1 MTKCPKSYDIS
12 IIENGD
18 KIKKLLKVTRNNFI
32 NIKEFISINKLDVLK
47 FNIINENYIEE
58 TITITKDE
66 LLFLMNVFP
75 LLFQSDEMDE
85 FYDYSGNVLEFI
97 YDKFNLVNQ
106 IVYCCVS
113 SDNYNKYDLLDNIAT
128 LVKIVDLKSI
138 SNNEDDKQFEI
149 TYQIDV
155 DNDFL

>member
-106 IVYCCVS
+106 IVSCCVS
-113 SDNYNKYDLLDNIAT
+113 SNNYNKYDLLDNIAT
-128 LVKIVDLKSI
+128 LIKIVDLKSI

-155 DNDFL
+155 DSDFL

>member
-1 MTKCPKSYDIS
+1 M
-12 IIENGD
+12 
-18 KIKKLLKVTRNNFI
+18 
-32 NIKEFISINKLDVLK
+32 NIKELILINKVDVLK
-47 FNIINENYIEE
+47 SNIIKENYIEE
-58 TITITKDE
+58 TITVTKDE
-66 LLFLMNVFP
+66 LLFLMNVPP

-85 FYDYSGNVLEFI
+85 FCNYSGNVVEFI
-97 YDKFNLVNQ
+97 YNKFNLVNQ
-106 IVYCCVS
+106 IVSSLIS

>member
-1 MTKCPKSYDIS
+1 M
-12 IIENGD
+12 
-18 KIKKLLKVTRNNFI
+18 
-32 NIKEFISINKLDVLK
+32 NIKELISINKLDVLK
-47 FNIINENYIEE
+47 SNIINENYIEE
-58 TITITKDE
+58 TITVTKDE
-66 LLFLMNVFP
+66 FLFLINVFP
-75 LLFQSDEMDE
+75 LLFQFDEMDE
-85 FYDYSGNVLEFI
+85 YEFYTYSVNVAQFI

-106 IVYCCVS
+106 IVSCCVS

>member
-1 MTKCPKSYDIS
+1 M
-12 IIENGD
+12 
-18 KIKKLLKVTRNNFI
+18 
-32 NIKEFISINKLDVLK
+32 NIKELISINKLDVLK
-47 FNIINENYIEE
+47 SKIINENYIEE
-58 TITITKDE
+58 TITVTKGE

-75 LLFQSDEMDE
+75 LLFQFDEMDE
-85 FYDYSGNVLEFI
+85 YEFYTYSVNVAQFI

-106 IVYCCVS
+106 IVSSLVS

-155 DNDFL
+155 NNDFL

>member
-1 MTKCPKSYDIS
+1 MICCLLIL
-12 IIENGD
+12 IEC
-18 KIKKLLKVTRNNFI
+18 F
-32 NIKEFISINKLDVLK
+32 VL
-47 FNIINENYIEE
+47 FCFENYIEE
-58 TITITKDE
+58 TITITKGE
-66 LLFLMNVFP
+66 FLFLMNVFL

-85 FYDYSGNVLEFI
+85 FCNYSGNVVEFI

-106 IVYCCVS
+106 IVSSLVS
-113 SDNYNKYDLLDNIAT
+113 SYNYDKYDLLDNIAT

>member
-1 MTKCPKSYDIS
+1 M
-12 IIENGD
+12 
-18 KIKKLLKVTRNNFI
+18 

-66 LLFLMNVFP
+66 LLFLINVFP

-85 FYDYSGNVLEFI
+85 FYDYSGNVIEFI
-97 YDKFNLVNQ
+97 YDKFNLVNK
-106 IVYCCVS
+106 IVSSLVS

-128 LVKIVDLKSI
+128 LVKIVDFKSI
-138 SNNEDDKQFEI
+138 SNNEYEEQFEI

-155 DNDFL
+155 NNDFL

>member
-1 MTKCPKSYDIS
+1 M
-12 IIENGD
+12 
-18 KIKKLLKVTRNNFI
+18 

-58 TITITKDE
+58 TITITI
-66 LLFLMNVFP
+66 NVFP

-106 IVYCCVS
+106 IVSSLVS
-113 SDNYNKYDLLDNIAT
+113 SDNYDKYDLLNNIAT
-128 LVKIVDLKSI
+128 LVKIVDFKSI
-138 SNNEDDKQFEI
+138 SNNEYEEQFEI
-149 TYQIDV
+149 IYQIDIK
-155 DNDFL
+155 NEFM

>member
-1 MTKCPKSYDIS
+1 
-12 IIENGD
+12 
-18 KIKKLLKVTRNNFI
+18 
-32 NIKEFISINKLDVLK
+32 
-47 FNIINENYIEE
+47 
-58 TITITKDE
+58 
-66 LLFLMNVFP
+66 MNVFP

-85 FYDYSGNVLEFI
+85 FCNYSDNVVEFI

-106 IVYCCVS
+106 IVSSLVS
-113 SDNYNKYDLLDNIAT
+113 SYNYDKYDLLDNIAT

-138 SNNEDDKQFEI
+138 SNNEYDKQFEI

>member
-1 MTKCPKSYDIS
+1 
-12 IIENGD
+12 
-18 KIKKLLKVTRNNFI
+18 
-32 NIKEFISINKLDVLK
+32 
-47 FNIINENYIEE
+47 
-58 TITITKDE
+58 
-66 LLFLMNVFP
+66 MNVLP
-75 LLFQSDEMDE
+75 LLFQSNEMDE
-85 FYDYSGNVLEFI
+85 FCNYSGNVVEFI
-97 YDKFNLVNQ
+97 YNKFNLVNQ
-106 IVYCCVS
+106 IVSSLIS

>member
-1 MTKCPKSYDIS
+1 M
-12 IIENGD
+12 
-18 KIKKLLKVTRNNFI
+18 

-66 LLFLMNVFP
+66 LLFLINVFP

-106 IVYCCVS
+106 IVSSLVS
-113 SDNYNKYDLLDNIAT
+113 SDNYDKYDLLNNIAT
-128 LVKIVDLKSI
+128 LVKIVDFKSI
-138 SNNEDDKQFEI
+138 SNNEYEEQFEI
-149 TYQIDV
+149 IYQIDIK
-155 DNDFL
+155 NEFM

>member
-1 MTKCPKSYDIS
+1 M
-12 IIENGD
+12 
-18 KIKKLLKVTRNNFI
+18 
-32 NIKEFISINKLDVLK
+32 NIKELILINKVDVLK
-47 FNIINENYIEE
+47 SNIIKENYIEE
-58 TITITKDE
+58 TIIVTKNE

-85 FYDYSGNVLEFI
+85 FFNYSGNVVEFI

-106 IVYCCVS
+106 IVSSLIS

>member
-1 MTKCPKSYDIS
+1 M
-12 IIENGD
+12 
-18 KIKKLLKVTRNNFI
+18 

-58 TITITKDE
+58 IITITKDE
-66 LLFLMNVFP
+66 LLFLINVFP

-85 FYDYSGNVLEFI
+85 FYDYSGNVIEFI
-97 YDKFNLVNQ
+97 YDKFNLVNK
-106 IVYCCVS
+106 IVSSLVS

-128 LVKIVDLKSI
+128 LVKIVDFKSI
-138 SNNEDDKQFEI
+138 SNNEYEEQFEI

-155 DNDFL
+155 NNDFL

>member
-1 MTKCPKSYDIS
+1 M
-12 IIENGD
+12 
-18 KIKKLLKVTRNNFI
+18 

-58 TITITKDE
+58 TITVTKDE
-66 LLFLMNVFP
+66 FLFLINVFP
-75 LLFQSDEMDE
+75 LLFQFDEMDE
-85 FYDYSGNVLEFI
+85 YEFYTYSVNVAQFI

-106 IVYCCVS
+106 IVSCCVS

-155 DNDFL
+155 NNDFL

>member
-1 MTKCPKSYDIS
+1 M
-12 IIENGD
+12 
-18 KIKKLLKVTRNNFI
+18 
-32 NIKEFISINKLDVLK
+32 NIKELILINKVDVLK
-47 FNIINENYIEE
+47 SNIIKENYIEE
-58 TITITKDE
+58 TITVTKDE
-66 LLFLMNVFP
+66 LLFLMNVLP

-85 FYDYSGNVLEFI
+85 FCNYSGNVVEFI
-97 YDKFNLVNQ
+97 YNKFNLVNQ
-106 IVYCCVS
+106 IVSSLIS

>member
-75 LLFQSDEMDE
+75 LLF
-85 FYDYSGNVLEFI
+85 
-97 YDKFNLVNQ
+97 
-106 IVYCCVS
+106 
-113 SDNYNKYDLLDNIAT
+113 
-128 LVKIVDLKSI
+128 
-138 SNNEDDKQFEI
+138 
-149 TYQIDV
+149 
-155 DNDFL
+155 

>member
-1 MTKCPKSYDIS
+1 M
-12 IIENGD
+12 
-18 KIKKLLKVTRNNFI
+18 
-32 NIKEFISINKLDVLK
+32 NIKELISINKLDVLK
-47 FNIINENYIEE
+47 SNIINENYIEE
-58 TITITKDE
+58 TITVTKDE
-66 LLFLMNVFP
+66 FLFLINVFP
-75 LLFQSDEMDE
+75 LLFQFDEMDE
-85 FYDYSGNVLEFI
+85 YEFYTYSVNVAQFI

-106 IVYCCVS
+106 IVSCCVS

-155 DNDFL
+155 NNDFL

>member
-1 MTKCPKSYDIS
+1 M
-12 IIENGD
+12 
-18 KIKKLLKVTRNNFI
+18 

-47 FNIINENYIEE
+47 FNIINENYIEYIEE
-58 TITITKDE
+58 TITITKGE
-66 LLFLMNVFP
+66 LLFLMNVFS

-85 FYDYSGNVLEFI
+85 FYDYSGNVIEFI

-106 IVYCCVS
+106 IVSSLVS

-155 DNDFL
+155 NNDFL